1 MNLKKSLV
9 SFMAASALVLTSAA
23 GVLADDSSTQPT
35 HLNVTCPVAGTVELT
50 VNGAFSADA
59 TSAGGA
65 TIDSDLLVD
74 NFELSVDMN
83 CDWST
88 GWYLNASI
96 TDFEFESTAPVG
108 TVQNFD
114 GDLLTLSGGEVTG
127 YDGPT
132 VLTPLLGW
140 PIAKAPN
147 AVSSPVWNFPIGGAW
162 SVWIIVPVPHAAPG
176 ISTFEWDG
184 QILDMPANLAE
195 GQYTADLTIDL
206 VVP

>member
-1 MNLKKSLV
+1 ML
-9 SFMAASALVLTSAA
+9 SFMAASAIVLISAA
-23 GVLADDSSTQPT
+23 GLLADDSATEPT

-50 VNGAFSADA
+50 VDNAFSADA
-59 TSAGGA
+59 TSAVGA

-74 NFELSVDMN
+74 NFGLSVDMN
-83 CDWST
+83 CDWSI

-96 TDFEFESTAPVG
+96 TDFEYESTAPAG

-114 GDLLTLSGGEVTG
+114 GDLLTLSDGAVTG

-132 VLTPLLGW
+132 VLTPILGF
-140 PIAKAPN
+140 PVAKAPN
-147 AVSSPVWNFPIGGAW
+147 AVSSPVWNLPIGGAW
-162 SVWIIVPVPHAAPG
+162 SVWIIFPVPHAAPG

-184 QILDMPANLAE
+184 QILGMPANLAE

-206 VVP
+206 IVP